1 MTFSKE
7 LLDSAQKVINTYREK
22 GKMITLAESCTGGL
36 ISSLL
41 TEIPGSS
48 AVVDRGFVVYSN
60 EAKMELLQVKSE
72 TLENFG
78 AVSAE
83 TAMEMAQGALLNS
96 RAQIAVAVTGIAGP
110 GGGTAEKPVG
120 LVFVGWQVEGREPGF
135 LKLLLEGDRQAVRV
149 QTVERVMRLLVEF
162 SFELS

>member
-7 LLDSAQKVINTYREK
+7 LLNLAQLVINTYREK

-48 AVVDRGFVVYSN
+48 AVLDRGFVVYSN

-72 TLENFG
+72 TLEKFG

-120 LVFVGWQVEGREPGF
+120 LVFVGWKVEGREPEF
-135 LKLLLEGDRQAVRV
+135 LKLILGGDRQEVRA
-149 QTVERVMRLLVEF
+149 QTVEGVMKLL
-162 SFELS
+162 FEVLTF

>member
-72 TLENFG
+72 TLEKFG

-96 RAQIAVAVTGIAGP
+96 QAQVSVAVTGIAGP
-110 GGGTAEKPVG
+110 GGGTVEKPVG
-120 LVFVGWQVEGREPGF
+120 LVFVGWEVEGEEPGF
-135 LKLLLEGDRQAVRV
+135 LKLLLNGDRQAVRI
-149 QTVERVMRLLVEF
+149 QTVERVMELLLGDLFV
-162 SFELS
+162 SF

>member
-1 MTFSKE
+1 M
-7 LLDSAQKVINTYREK
+7 
-22 GKMITLAESCTGGL
+22 
-36 ISSLL
+36 
-41 TEIPGSS
+41 
-48 AVVDRGFVVYSN
+48 
-60 EAKMELLQVKSE
+60 KSE

-96 RAQIAVAVTGIAGP
+96 RAQIVVAVTGIAGP

-135 LKLLLEGDRQAVRV
+135 LKLLLEGDRQAVRI
-149 QTVERVMRLLVEF
+149 QTVERVMRLLAEL
-162 SFELS
+162 SFESS